1 MELNLNELRDEI
13 NQVDMEL
20 TKLLEKR
27 FNLVLKV
34 ALYKRTQGIAVY
46 DPSREQAVID
56 RCKSY
61 LKNPRYDIQIEKLYH
76 AIMDAAKEIE
86 REEIKEA

>member
-1 MELNLNELRDEI
+1 MELNLNELRNEK
-13 NQVDMEL
+13 NQVDREL
-20 TKLLEKR
+20 TGLLEKR

-34 ALYKRTQGIAVY
+34 ALYKRAQGIAVY
-46 DPSREQAVID
+46 DPAREQAVID

-61 LKNPRYDIQIEKLYH
+61 LKNSRYDKQIEKLYQ

-86 REEIKEA
+86 QEEIREA